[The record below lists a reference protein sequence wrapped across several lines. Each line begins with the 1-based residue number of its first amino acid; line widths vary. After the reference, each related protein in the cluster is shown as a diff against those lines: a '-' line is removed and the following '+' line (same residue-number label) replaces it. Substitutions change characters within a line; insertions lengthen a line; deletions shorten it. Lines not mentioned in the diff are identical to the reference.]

1 MIKDSSILCVV
12 CLMFRQHGMWCTDD
26 EKFISDTTVGAHK
39 EITDKAE
46 PSNPGC
52 TTWVKEILGAAAL
65 DINDDR
71 ERLERERE
79 EILEPVV
86 INSDE

>member
-1 MIKDSSILCVV
+1 MIKDSSIFVRHLSQHLESMV
-12 CLMFRQHGMWCTDD
+12 CGASTT
-26 EKFISDTTVGAHK
+26 KFSTDTTVAPLHQ

-46 PSNPGC
+46 LSNPGC

-79 EILEPVV
+79 EILEPV
-86 INSDE
+86 